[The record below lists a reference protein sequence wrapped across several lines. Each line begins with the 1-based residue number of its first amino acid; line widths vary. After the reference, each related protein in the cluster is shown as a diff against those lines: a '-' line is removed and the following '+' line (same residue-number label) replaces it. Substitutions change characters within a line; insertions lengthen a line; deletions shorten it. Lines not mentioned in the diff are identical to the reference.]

1 VNGNAVSLALIV
13 LVTGT
18 LAAAIVDVRTRRIP
32 NALTAS
38 MAVAAIGLHVADGA
52 PALLVAVAV
61 MAGSFALGAVAFSA
75 GWFGGGDV
83 KLIAA
88 ACGVVSYPLCISLVC
103 FILIAGAVLAL
114 AQAARHRRLGA
125 LVRNASLLATTG
137 VSPEAPTLLPY
148 GVAIAG
154 GSAVLAGST
163 FFPTLRLPF

>member
-1 VNGNAVSLALIV
+1 MSLVLIV
-13 LVTGT
+13 LVAGT
-18 LAAAIVDVRTRRIP
+18 LGAAIVDIRTRRIP
-32 NALTAS
+32 NALTAT
-38 MAVAAIGLHVADGA
+38 MAVAALALHIADGVTA
-52 PALLVAVAV
+52 MLVVVAV

-88 ACGVVSYPLCISLVC
+88 ACGLVSYPLCISLVC
-103 FILIAGAVLAL
+103 FILVAGAVLAL
-114 AQAARHRRLGA
+114 AQAARHRRVGA
-125 LVRNASLLATTG
+125 LVRNATLLAATG

>member
-1 VNGNAVSLALIV
+1 MRGTDMSWVLIV
-13 LVTGT
+13 LVAGT

-32 NALTAS
+32 NALTAT
-38 MAVAAIGLHVADGA
+38 MAVAAVVLHIADGVT
-52 PALLVAVAV
+52 PLLLVAAV
-61 MAGSFALGAVAFSA
+61 MVGSFALGAVAFSA

-88 ACGVVSYPLCISLVC
+88 ACGLVSYPLCISLVC

-125 LVRNASLLATTG
+125 LVRDASRVATTG
-137 VSPEAPTLLPY
+137 VSPESPTLLPY